1 MAQPLPPV
9 PSATSPEPD
18 DFALMAAI
26 RAGEPGAFDALAARW
41 RPRVVNFLRSLGAD
55 SDGADDGAQETL
67 LRVYRYRD
75 AYEPRVPFPA
85 FLFTLA
91 RRAFLDQ
98 RRRAKRSAGVEPML
112 FDVEPAPERGP
123 SHADRL
129 DLAFAVAQLPRRLRE
144 VVAWGVLRGLPY
156 DRVAALLGIPVG
168 TVKSRMFHA
177 IRRLRKALGGEDA
190 PR

>member
-1 MAQPLPPV
+1 MSSPVSPPSLP
-9 PSATSPEPD
+9 APEPD
-18 DFALMAAI
+18 DFGLMAAAK
-26 RAGEPGAFDALAARW
+26 AGEPGAFEVLAARW

-98 RRRAKRSAGVEPML
+98 RRRAKRSARVEPMH
-112 FDVEPAPERGP
+112 FDESAAPERGP
-123 SHADRL
+123 SHGERL
-129 DLAFAVAQLPRRLRE
+129 DLAHAVARLPRRLRE
-144 VVAWGVLRGLPY
+144 VVEWGVLRGLPY

-177 IRRLRKALGGEDA
+177 IRRLRKTLGGTDA
-190 PR
+190 IR